1 MIIFLK
7 MDLKQYNVN
16 NYGSV
21 SNYGNEILKNKQ
33 PSPYNIKEMCR
44 FCLYGNANNNIFQ
57 VRFGNTII
65 YNLCKD
71 MLFTLD
77 SNDDLP
83 KNICENCLYKVME
96 FAKFK
101 KRIIEVEKMLINSI
115 HQNSGEIKSNLE
127 LKYEQMHDKDSMLNI
142 YSNSAANQNIS
153 CKICNASF
161 GNNYE
166 YKRHKRMHFKTRS
179 MPCKICKKQ
188 CRTNSLK
195 KHLQIHSK
203 SEMNYNFQCDVCGK
217 NYQTQRNLKRHYL
230 THTGMPH
237 VCHICGKGKK
247 RKTYKYCEKSEK
259 PMTKSQKS
267 SFPCEICGKIY
278 ASRTIVNYHVLT
290 HNPDKKF
297 QCNDC
302 GKLFANKSILGDHRR
317 IHRLSYKCKFCNK
330 AFAYAASLET
340 HINSHTGEKP
350 HKCTICEKRYS
361 NKSHLKEHI
370 RIHTGE
376 RPYIC
381 SICGKTFAV
390 KGNLNG
396 HLKTHSKINV
406 M

>member
-237 VCHICGKGKK
+237 VCHICGKG
-247 RKTYKYCEKSEK
+247 
-259 PMTKSQKS
+259 
-267 SFPCEICGKIY
+267 
-278 ASRTIVNYHVLT
+278 
-290 HNPDKKF
+290 
-297 QCNDC
+297 
-302 GKLFANKSILGDHRR
+302 DHRR

>member
-237 VCHICGKGKK
+237 VCHICGKGFRETNLLKDHLNIHNGI
-247 RKTYKYCEKSEK
+247 TPYMCNLCSKS
-259 PMTKSQKS
+259 
-267 SFPCEICGKIY
+267 Y
-278 ASRTIVNYHVLT
+278 RTGSALRLHKAYNHE
-290 HNPDKKF
+290 
-297 QCNDC
+297 
-302 GKLFANKSILGDHRR
+302 GDHRR